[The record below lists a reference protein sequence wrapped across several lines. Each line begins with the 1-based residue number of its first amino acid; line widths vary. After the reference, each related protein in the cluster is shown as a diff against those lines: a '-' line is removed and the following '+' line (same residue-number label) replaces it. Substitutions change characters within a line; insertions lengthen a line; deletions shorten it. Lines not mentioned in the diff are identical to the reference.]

1 MKEGEQFL
9 LEDWESAGGRVLLFA
24 TADALDVLGNEKI
37 WYIDGTFKSCPSIFY
52 QVLTIQCIVDS
63 VTIPCVYA
71 LLPDKNQFTY
81 ADLYQKLRPHIAS
94 TPEEVMVDF
103 EQANIN
109 ALKESFPGAHIQG
122 CYFHFSQC
130 IWRKIQSSGLQV
142 KYQSDEEFSGKLRSL
157 AALAFVPA
165 SLVEEAF
172 DNLSE
177 VFPDTATEILDY
189 FEDNFIGRPNPKAR
203 QGQPKRRAPRFPIDL
218 WNVYNK
224 TVDDEPRTNNS
235 IEGFHRGFESLVA
248 CIHPTIWKF
257 FAAIQKQHGMT
268 QYKLD
273 QINSGAVLSQQSSQY
288 KDNNTRIKR
297 IVCKFNGE
305 NILEYLHFCG
315 LNIKF

>member
-1 MKEGEQFL
+1 MH
-9 LEDWESAGGRVLLFA
+9 W
-24 TADALDVLGNEKI
+24 
-37 WYIDGTFKSCPSIFY
+37 
-52 QVLTIQCIVDS
+52 
-63 VTIPCVYA
+63 
-71 LLPDKNQFTY
+71 
-81 ADLYQKLRPHIAS
+81 
-94 TPEEVMVDF
+94 
-103 EQANIN
+103 
-109 ALKESFPGAHIQG
+109 
-122 CYFHFSQC
+122 
-130 IWRKIQSSGLQV
+130 
-142 KYQSDEEFSGKLRSL
+142 
-157 AALAFVPA
+157 
-165 SLVEEAF
+165 
-172 DNLSE
+172 
-177 VFPDTATEILDY
+177 TATEILDY
-189 FEDNFIGRPNPKAR
+189 IEDNFIGRPNPKAI

-248 CIHPTIWKF
+248 CILHPTIWKF

-268 QYKLD
+268 QYILD